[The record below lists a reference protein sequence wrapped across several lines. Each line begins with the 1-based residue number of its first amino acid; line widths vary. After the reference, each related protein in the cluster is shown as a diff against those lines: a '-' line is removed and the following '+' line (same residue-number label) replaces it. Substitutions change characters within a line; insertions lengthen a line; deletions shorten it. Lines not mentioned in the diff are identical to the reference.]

1 MTHVSNIWKDDIRKL
16 FETLGADPYSFL
28 WRVVGDFEVN
38 GHKVQITSST
48 QFGQVIIDNC
58 YVKVGG
64 NGTVVADGEK
74 YTNIDYAMHK
84 LGF

>member
-1 MTHVSNIWKDDIRKL
+1 MTHIPNYYKDDVRQL
-16 FETLGADPYSFL
+16 FDTLGADPYSYL
-28 WRVVGDFEVN
+28 WCVVGDFEIN
-38 GHKVQITSST
+38 GHEVQITSST
-48 QFGQVIIDNC
+48 QAGQVIIDNC

-64 NGTVVADGEK
+64 NGTVVADDEK